1 MAIVIKNNAS
11 AASALKDVDKNKGKM
26 TKDLERLSSGM
37 AINSA
42 ADDPA
47 GLAISEKMRTQIR
60 SFAQDD
66 QNAQNGNSMMK
77 VAEGAVQS
85 TVDILRTLKDKAI
98 DAANDTN
105 TDGDRS
111 TIQKEFTHLVD
122 QLDDNAATQFNG
134 KTLMTGQYNDE
145 VVNLQPGAQPGGTF
159 TVLSNT
165 KIGFGGR
172 NPVPLTLG
180 IGAWTINDG
189 RPLNIQD
196 GDKVVISYVKNGQT
210 ITNENNPLIVSNTNV
225 GTGANRGVNSQP
237 NLQSLFNWAPANNDI
252 QVVSPQQAAPLPS
265 NGSYIGQDQYNN
277 PVTTVDGGPALS
289 IQAQTAGVNG
299 QIAGLTIIV
308 LDRYNQPRKDV
319 NTYFNAFQETVRA
332 QDTSPDNSVHF
343 QIGTRSNQAMT
354 VGLTDMTGKALGLRG
369 SASTAPGQV
378 INIQTRSMANA
389 AINVLDSALQKALDQ
404 QTTLGAVQQ
413 KLNMARANVVTAGEN
428 TQNAESTIRDA
439 DMAKTA
445 MEYAKDNVLTQAAQ
459 SMLAQANQTA
469 SGVLSLLR

>member
-1 MAIVIKNNAS
+1 MALVIKNNAS
-11 AASALKDVDKNKGKM
+11 ATSALKDVDKNKGKM

-85 TVDILRTLKDKAI
+85 TVDILRTMKDKAI

-111 TIQKEFTHLVD
+111 TIQKEFSHLVD
-122 QLDDNAATQFNG
+122 QLDDNATTQFNG
-134 KTLMTGQYNDE
+134 KTLMTGQYNSE
-145 VVNLQPGAQPGGTF
+145 VVNLQPGTQPGGTY

-165 KIGFGGR
+165 KLGFGGQ
-172 NPVPLTLG
+172 NPVPNNLPLTQL
-180 IGAWTINDG
+180 TTNDG
-189 RPLNIQD
+189 RPLNLRD
-196 GDKVVISYVKNGQT
+196 GDRIVISYVKNGRT
-210 ITNENNPLIVSNTNV
+210 ETNEDNPIVISGQRQNIQT
-225 GTGANRGVNSQP
+225 
-237 NLQSLFNWAPANNDI
+237 LFGWAPANTDI
-252 QVVSPQQAAPLPS
+252 SLVTPTQAAPINVS
-265 NGSYIGQDQYNN
+265 NGSYVGQDQYNN
-277 PVTTVDGGPALS
+277 PVFTVDGGPALS
-289 IQAQTAGVNG
+289 FRAATAGVDG
-299 QIAGLTIIV
+299 QIAGLTITV

-413 KLNMARANVVTAGEN
+413 KLNMAQANVVTAGEN
-428 TQNAESTIRDA
+428 TQSAESTIRDA